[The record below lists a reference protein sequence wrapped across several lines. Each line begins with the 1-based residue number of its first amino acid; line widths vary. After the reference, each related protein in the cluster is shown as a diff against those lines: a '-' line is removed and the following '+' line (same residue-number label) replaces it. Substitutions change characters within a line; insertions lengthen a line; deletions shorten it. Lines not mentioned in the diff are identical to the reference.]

1 MISAKHVHPGI
12 LIFLFFWLCS
22 VPAYS
27 QTISGI
33 LKDNADNPV
42 TGALLTINNTAIV
55 KTGTT
60 DKNGFYTI
68 EIPAGQYLFEISK
81 QNTTLLLETIT
92 IKGDTIKNIILHEPV
107 SSEKK
112 LDEIT
117 LITRKKLIERKVDRT
132 VFNIENS
139 ISSQG
144 TDALEALSNTPLV
157 KVTDNSISIAGKSS
171 VAVMINDRLLNLQGE
186 DLQNYLRS
194 IRSDDIAKIEV
205 ITTPPAKYTA
215 EGQSG
220 LINIILKKNIKLG
233 WNASLQ
239 AGGNLYSKSKLN
251 SGRIGSTFN
260 YQNERFSMSFGVNG
274 SNSRRQQNSENTLT
288 YYNGDYWDTKEEVLH
303 KSPFFNPSI
312 KSEYQLNAKS
322 VLGFNYN
329 YSTMNAIKLFQND
342 TYRKVGTSEKQ
353 FQSTSNDSLQNRYH
367 SGTLF
372 YDLKLDTIGTMLRI
386 SGNFLDAKTDTDKW
400 SDTYENDTENTIVN
414 TNYSR
419 YKIYALQADLERKMF
434 TLDGEFGVK
443 YTAIQNEAFLKN
455 YNVINTFLILNPL
468 LSNDFFYKEN
478 NFAAYFSFM
487 KKLNSKWEAKLGLR
501 YEYTTLEGTSPNQN
515 VTNSSQYGQFFPT
528 GYLSYKP
535 NSDHSFNVSYSR
547 RINRPNFQNLN
558 PYRKYFS
565 TYEYQEGN
573 PYLKPSF
580 SNSVEF
586 NYTLKNNF
594 NFNLYYVRS
603 SDNWDRVIRFVDG
616 VNVQRIENFFTQ
628 HGYGFEISY
637 TQNKLSWMENT
648 TTLQSNYLKAE
659 SDSPE
664 VIAAD
669 SGFFTECNLTNTF
682 FIKSD
687 KTLSVI
693 VTLDG
698 NTPYRHGNTQYYSY
712 FRNNIGLK
720 GSLLNKKLAYS
731 VLLNDV
737 FATTRS
743 KGDEYFTNF
752 LSTYSNRSSNRFLN
766 LSVTYKFGNEKVK
779 GSTKKVQ
786 FDENNRAQ

>member
-1 MISAKHVHPGI
+1 MIAVKSVYTGRI
-12 LIFLFFWLCS
+12 LLFFFWLCS
-22 VPAYS
+22 LPTYS

-33 LKDNADNPV
+33 LKDNTDNPV
-42 TGALLTINNTAIV
+42 ESALLTINNTTIT
-55 KTGTT
+55 KTGIT
-60 DKNGFYTI
+60 DKNGYYKI
-68 EIPAGQYLFEISK
+68 EIPAGNYFFEISK
-81 QNTTLLLETIT
+81 QNTTLLLEMIT
-92 IKGDTIKNIILHEPV
+92 IKDDTIRNIILHEPAGLQKNLEEV
-107 SSEKK
+107 
-112 LDEIT
+112 T
-117 LITRKKLIERKVDRT
+117 VTTRKKLIERKVDRT
-132 VFNIENS
+132 VFNVENS

-157 KVTDNSISIAGKSS
+157 KVTDNAISIAGKSS

-186 DLQNYLRS
+186 DLQNYLKS

-220 LINIILKKNIKLG
+220 LINIILKKNVKLG

-239 AGGNLYSKSKLN
+239 TGGNLYSKSKLN

-260 YQNERFSMSFGVNG
+260 YQNERLSMSFGFNG
-274 SNSRRQQNSENTLT
+274 SNFRRQQNSENTLN

-303 KSPFFNPSI
+303 KSPLLNPSI

-329 YSTMNAIKLFQND
+329 YSTMNAIKLFQIN

-353 FQSTSNDSLQNRYH
+353 FQSASNDSLQNHYH

-372 YDLKLDTIGTMLRI
+372 YDLKLDTIGTMLRL
-386 SGNFLDAKTDTDKW
+386 SGNFLDAKTDADKW
-400 SDTYENDTENTIVN
+400 SVTYENDSENTIVN

-419 YKIYALQADLERKMF
+419 YKIYALQADLEKKMF
-434 TLDGEFGVK
+434 TIDGEFGIK
-443 YTAIQNEAFLKN
+443 YTAIQNDALLKN
-455 YNVINTFLILNPL
+455 YNVINNFPVLNPL

-478 NFAAYFSFM
+478 NFAAYFSLM
-487 KKLNSKWEAKLGLR
+487 KKLSSKWETKVGLR

-515 VTNSSQYGQFFPT
+515 VTHSSRYGQFFPT

-535 NSDHSFNVSYSR
+535 NSDHSFSLSYSR

-565 TYEYQEGN
+565 VYEYEEGN

-580 SNSVEF
+580 SNSVEL

-594 NFNLYYVRS
+594 NVNMYYVRS
-603 SDNWDRVIRFVDG
+603 TDNWDRVIRFVDG
-616 VNVQRIENFFTQ
+616 VNVERIENFFTQ
-628 HGYGFEISY
+628 YGYGFEINY

-648 TTLQSNYLKAE
+648 VTLQSNYLEAKSHSE
-659 SDSPE
+659 E
-664 VIAAD
+664 VIAAAG
-669 SGFFTECNLTNTF
+669 SFFSECNLTNTF
-682 FIKSD
+682 FIKRD

-698 NTPYRHGNTQYYSY
+698 NTPYRYGNTQYYSY
-712 FRNNIGLK
+712 FRSNIGLK
-720 GSLLNKKLAYS
+720 GSVLDKKLSYS
-731 VLLNDV
+731 ILLNDV

-743 KGDEYFTNF
+743 RGDEYFTNF
-752 LSTYSNRSSNRFLN
+752 LSTYTNRSSNRFFN
-766 LSVTYKFGNEKVK
+766 ISVTYKFGNETIN
-779 GSTKKVQ
+779 GATKKVQ